1 LKTAFLSLGSNLGDR
16 QALLNEALSRL
27 ESAGVHV
34 ARRSRIHE
42 TEPQD
47 YLDQPKFLN
56 MAAEVETDLSPR
68 ELLAVIQK
76 IETELGR
83 QRTIPKGPRTID
95 IDILFYANLIVA
107 TPELEIPH
115 PRLAERRFVLDPL
128 SEIAPDFRHPIT
140 GQSVR
145 EARAALNEKRAP
157 TRNAT
162 PPPDP
167 PA

>member
-1 LKTAFLSLGSNLGDR
+1 LNTAFLSLGSNLGDR
-16 QALLNEALSRL
+16 DALLNEALARL

-34 ARRSRIHE
+34 ARRSSIHE

-56 MAAEVETDLSPR
+56 MAVEVETDLTPQ
-68 ELLAVIQK
+68 ELLAAIQK
-76 IETELGR
+76 IETEMGR

-95 IDILFYANLIVA
+95 IDILFYANQVIT

-115 PRLAERRFVLDPL
+115 PRLTARRFVLDPL
-128 SEIAPDFRHPIT
+128 SEIAPNFRHPAT

-145 EARAALNEKRAP
+145 EAQAALP
-157 TRNAT
+157 Q
-162 PPPDP
+162 P
-167 PA
+167 PAPSPTPSP